1 MKKIPPPSETRWL
14 FLGDA
19 LKALLEQTETVE
31 AFVRTGKNMQKWREH
46 ISSSTFPVGQIK
58 DAVFSFKNPLIDAHF
73 RFASYIFDRLGDVN
87 ELFQVKYGFVHY
99 FWEYMIP
106 LHQIMKNE
114 LEKIEDSNFTTFP
127 FLRKLETSQIPQ
139 FVSILKHLILNM
151 NVRFFHVSS
160 SLNKKNVRKFLNYDE
175 VVIMPEA
182 PVDGRERCG
191 LLPILDVLNIRP
203 WLVPRHLSES
213 LSHLGL
219 GDEWSRLVPVLRANW
234 DNLEM
239 SCRER

>member
-1 MKKIPPPSETRWL
+1 
-14 FLGDA
+14 
-19 LKALLEQTETVE
+19 
-31 AFVRTGKNMQKWREH
+31 
-46 ISSSTFPVGQIK
+46 
-58 DAVFSFKNPLIDAHF
+58 
-73 RFASYIFDRLGDVN
+73 
-87 ELFQVKYGFVHY
+87 
-99 FWEYMIP
+99 MIP

-127 FLRKLETSQIPQ
+127 FLRKLETAQIPQ
-139 FVSILKHLILNM
+139 FVTILKRLILNM

-160 SLNKKNVRKFLNYDE
+160 SLNKKNVRKFLSYDQ
-175 VVIMPEA
+175 VVIMPGA

-239 SCRER
+239 SCRERERHLTDKEKGTREDLCIPILPNLVDVFCFVRKQHSQG